1 MQSTDGDA
9 IAKLLRATRGASL
22 KLVFLATLALPFGL
36 PGAALAGERIQFA
49 RGNDNAAVDGA
60 VTGRDYRDYV
70 LGARAGQ
77 TMSVSLS
84 TQGTAYFNIL
94 PPGSRDVA
102 IYNGSINGE
111 NASVQLPAN
120 GDYSI
125 RVYLMGDDKDSG
137 RTVPFTLSV
146 TIM

>member
-1 MQSTDGDA
+1 MQKKDGDA
-9 IAKLLRATRGASL
+9 IAKLLHVMRSTRLQLAF
-22 KLVFLATLALPFGL
+22 LVMLALALGP

-49 RGNDNAAVDGA
+49 RGNDNAAVDGT
-60 VTGRDYRDYV
+60 VTGHDSRDYV

-102 IYNGSINGE
+102 IYNGSINGV
-111 NASVQLPAN
+111 NASVQLPSN
-120 GDYSI
+120 GDYTI
-125 RVYLMGDDKDSG
+125 RVYLMGNDKDSG